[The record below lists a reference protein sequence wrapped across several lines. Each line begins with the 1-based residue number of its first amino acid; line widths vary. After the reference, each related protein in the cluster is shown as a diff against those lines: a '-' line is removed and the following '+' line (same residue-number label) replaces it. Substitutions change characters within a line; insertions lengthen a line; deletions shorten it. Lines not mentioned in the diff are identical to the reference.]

1 MHLVFRYLQLR
12 KAFSACLI
20 REQKPWV
27 RNNLKSLL
35 TLVWTVTDI
44 RFYGYSVMADN
55 FPIYLHFTTK
65 KSRDN
70 IPFTM
75 KWNPLLTSES
85 YNFLFF
91 SCHERNS
98 NHLFRARENKK
109 RDKKIEELCTKV
121 FVLLCFGYCLI
132 NTFMLRLVYFVY
144 HHSKFF
150 ISTNFAL
157 NIFFQ
162 NRVSLASN
170 SRFY

>member
-27 RNNLKSLL
+27 KNNLKSLL

-55 FPIYLHFTTK
+55 FPIYFDFTTN
-65 KSRDN
+65 KSEDN
-70 IPFTM
+70 QQNILFIM
-75 KWNPLLTSES
+75 KWNPLSTSDSEALSPKIFS
-85 YNFLFF
+85 YFA
-91 SCHERNS
+91 CDEKVS

-144 HHSKFF
+144 HHSKF
-150 ISTNFAL
+150 SL
-157 NIFFQ
+157 FQ
-162 NRVSLASN
+162 QTLKLCVK
-170 SRFY
+170 